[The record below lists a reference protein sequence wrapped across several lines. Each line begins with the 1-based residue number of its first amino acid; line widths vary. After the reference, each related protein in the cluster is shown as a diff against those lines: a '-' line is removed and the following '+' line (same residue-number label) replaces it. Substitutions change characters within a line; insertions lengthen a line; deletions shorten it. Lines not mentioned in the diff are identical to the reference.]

1 MKKAYKKE
9 ISLCISSCILAGAT
23 ELLTILTSLFMGN
36 AIDYSL
42 SGQLQ
47 ELFHICIG
55 LLLVTITSNV
65 LFLISVH
72 LNVLYSNKTCANIRN
87 ALIQSF
93 FDRSLFQF
101 KKRSDAYYINMLGN
115 DVDRLCDSYYIN
127 LSSEIKFMA
136 LFLGSVVA
144 MLSINLTLFII
155 SAIFALIPYLITWLF
170 EKRLQKLAEKTSIST
185 ESCNSSYLQLIQGYE
200 TIKLSGLN
208 LSGLKRTVQRAI
220 NNYLDAKVN
229 QETLQCASYSSID
242 TVNTLGQLILLAA
255 GGYLIVNNKISAGEL
270 VSCTML
276 TTYICSGINNF
287 LEVHLA
293 RKAMTPIYKKIE
305 NELYDFS
312 VPPKPEL
319 PIAHYNIEYKQL
331 TFKFCGHH
339 EQLISNFSF
348 NFVENG
354 YYAIV
359 GESGKGKSTLVKLAL
374 KYYPD
379 YNGEIGVFGHE
390 VSLYSEKQL
399 YKLVGFLRQNE
410 YIFNASLFDNIT
422 LYSGI
427 LSEKSPD
434 YITLLEQLNLTAFA
448 ERVGNQPLGDFG
460 NSISGGERQRI
471 ALARVLIKNPK
482 VLILD
487 EPTTG
492 LDPENRDIINRIIGG
507 LDHLTRIVI
516 THDRSL
522 NYLEQFDQVVSLD

>member
-1 MKKAYKKE
+1 MTQEEYIVKKAYKKE

-185 ESCNSSYLQLIQGYE
+185 ESCNSSYLQLIQG
-200 TIKLSGLN
+200 
-208 LSGLKRTVQRAI
+208 
-220 NNYLDAKVN
+220 
-229 QETLQCASYSSID
+229 
-242 TVNTLGQLILLAA
+242 LILLAA